1 MKVTLIS
8 SSENMSH
15 FSNWWDLFAVPLQA
29 QYALL
34 IKRASH
40 NKSKS
45 IFQIAGITS
54 PIRTVSTMPTGIM
67 VAAGAGSFTFD
78 WEAPEI
84 DLQKGHQTEEAVFTI
99 LPFAE
104 ADIVTLETNT

>member
-1 MKVTLIS
+1 
-8 SSENMSH
+8 MSH

-29 QYALL
+29 PYALL

-54 PIRTVSTMPTGIM
+54 PMRTVSTMPIGIM
-67 VAAGAGSFTFD
+67 VAVGAGFFTFD
-78 WEAPEI
+78 WEAPVNGPP
-84 DLQKGHQTEEAVFTI
+84 KGLRMEEAVFTI

>member
-1 MKVTLIS
+1 
-8 SSENMSH
+8 
-15 FSNWWDLFAVPLQA
+15 
-29 QYALL
+29 
-34 IKRASH
+34 
-40 NKSKS
+40 
-45 IFQIAGITS
+45 
-54 PIRTVSTMPTGIM
+54 MPTGIM

-84 DLQKGHQTEEAVFTI
+84 DLQKEHQTEEAVFTI